1 MPVVGHIE
9 GRTVKRRSTT
19 PNTRSFITAVSEAW
33 ADMHYASRRL
43 VEHQTGPQRP
53 HHS

>member
-9 GRTVKRRSTT
+9 GPNVKRRSTNA
-19 PNTRSFITAVSEAW
+19 NTRSFVSAVSEAW

-43 VEHQTGPQRP
+43 VERQMGPQGP